1 MNATTLSRF
10 PLRAQNCI
18 DTHPELRASIELE
31 AQKRTRALNLWKKVA
46 RAAGW
51 SGAAHMRVMLAHAIR
66 AAAAAGD
73 GGGGGGGNS
82 AERGSTDTL
91 GSVPEGGGGG
101 EMMDVVRKVSRL
113 AASHR
118 VIASLRNA
126 YNSIRARD

>member
-1 MNATTLSRF
+1 MPQR
-10 PLRAQNCI
+10 Q
-18 DTHPELRASIELE
+18 

-73 GGGGGGGNS
+73 GGGGGGSS

-118 VIASLRNA
+118 VIASLRTA
-126 YNSIRARD
+126 SQRI